1 MAFSFD
7 RFMRGLASGSDTGL
21 AGIAK
26 PYVESKTKEAY
37 KTGLSDIQKGDWES
51 GISAISE
58 WNPELALN
66 IAQNKQAADNEYA
79 LQQMKINAEKE
90 KRETMTPYQEAMLA
104 LQREKLNAGIGEG
117 LTPYQEAMIE
127 LQYKKMEAEKEKREN
142 LTPYQERQLALQQA
156 KIDAAK
162 EAKTSLTPYQEQQ
175 LELQKD
181 IANIRK
187 ENLAFQQKKLEDA
200 INSRKEMTPYQEAM
214 IDLQQKKIQSAN
226 DARNTM
232 TPYQEKQIE
241 LQQAKLNKAGE
252 LSPYQE
258 AMLALQ
264 RDKLK
269 QVDNAPFSS
278 KNEFI
283 NLMGIRNN
291 QDVWESL
298 PDDQKALVNARLN
311 FLSNSPESAYDVSY
325 QKGRGKAQADIET
338 RGDIAYQGQL
348 GKDRAI
354 LEKENTALE
363 RNLPA
368 FEEMTNE
375 LIDLAD
381 KATYTQ
387 AGQARDWILRQTG
400 QPMSEGG
407 IAREKY
413 RQVVA
418 NELIP
423 KLKQMF
429 GGQLSDSERE
439 SLLAT
444 LGDVNLAPE
453 EKKSAINAF
462 IEAKRRQV
470 KYNQPQT
477 SKTDYKSKYG
487 LE

>member
-1 MAFSFD
+1 MVLAYNPNVNSGLLSGAEDLANAFLE
-7 RFMRGLASGSDTGL
+7 RGRRKGLASGL
-21 AGIAK
+21 EK
-26 PYVESKTKEAY
+26 
-37 KTGLSDIQKGDWES
+37 IQSGDWE
-51 GISAISE
+51 GGV
-58 WNPELALN
+58 NT
-66 IAQNKQAADNEYA
+66 IAQTDPDTA
-79 LQQMKINAEKE
+79 LG
-90 KRETMTPYQEAMLA
+90 LA
-104 LQREKLNAGIGEG
+104 
-117 LTPYQEAMIE
+117 
-127 LQYKKMEAEKEKREN
+127 QYKQQSDDRM
-142 LTPYQERQLALQQA
+142 ALQQA
-156 KIDAAK
+156 KMQQ
-162 EAKTSLTPYQEQQ
+162 EAELRNTLTPYQQEMLTLKRQQ
-175 LELQKD
+175 LAQG
-181 IANIRK
+181 
-187 ENLAFQQKKLEDA
+187 
-200 INSRKEMTPYQEAM
+200 
-214 IDLQQKKIQSAN
+214 
-226 DARNTM
+226 
-232 TPYQEKQIE
+232 
-241 LQQAKLNKAGE
+241 GE
-252 LSPYQE
+252 S
-258 AMLALQ
+258 
-264 RDKLK
+264 
-269 QVDNAPFSS
+269 NPFNS

-291 QDVWESL
+291 PQVWDSL

-311 FLSNSPESAYDVSY
+311 YMSNNPDNAYDISY
-325 QKGRGKAQADIET
+325 QRKRGSAQADIET

-348 GKDRAI
+348 GKDRAT

-368 FEEMTNE
+368 FEDMTNE
-375 LIDLAD
+375 LIGLAD
-381 KATYTQ
+381 KATYTK
-387 AGQARDWILRQTG
+387 AGQARDWLLRQTG

-429 GGQLSDSERE
+429 GGQLSDAERE

-477 SKTDYKSKYG
+477 GQADYKSKYG

>member
-7 RFMRGLASGSDTGL
+7 KFMRGLASGSDSGL
-21 AGIAK
+21 GSFAK
-26 PYVESKTKEAY
+26 PYVQGKTQDALNK
-37 KTGLSDIQKGDWES
+37 GIGQIQEGDWNGGVS
-51 GISAISE
+51 TIGE
-58 WNPELALN
+58 WSPDTALGLA
-66 IAQNKQAADNEYA
+66 QYKQKSDDAFA
-79 LQQMKINAEKE
+79 LQQMKDAARN
-90 KRETMTPYQEAMLA
+90 Q
-104 LQREKLNAGIGEG
+104 
-117 LTPYQEAMIE
+117 LTPYQ
-127 LQYKKMEAEKEKREN
+127 
-142 LTPYQERQLALQQA
+142 QE
-156 KIDAAK
+156 
-162 EAKTSLTPYQEQQ
+162 
-175 LELQKD
+175 
-181 IANIRK
+181 
-187 ENLAFQQKKLEDA
+187 
-200 INSRKEMTPYQEAM
+200 
-214 IDLQQKKIQSAN
+214 
-226 DARNTM
+226 
-232 TPYQEKQIE
+232 
-241 LQQAKLNKAGE
+241 
-252 LSPYQE
+252 
-258 AMLALQ
+258 MLALKRQ
-264 RDKLK
+264 QLA
-269 QVDNAPFSS
+269 QGGESNPFNS

-291 QDVWESL
+291 PQVWDSL

-311 FLSNSPESAYDVSY
+311 YMSNNPDNAYDISY
-325 QKGRGKAQADIET
+325 QKKRGSAQADIET

-348 GKDRAI
+348 GKDRAT

-368 FEEMTNE
+368 FEDMTNE
-375 LIDLAD
+375 LIGLAD
-381 KATYTQ
+381 KATYTK
-387 AGQARDWILRQTG
+387 AGQARDWLLRQTG

-429 GGQLSDSERE
+429 GGQLSDAERE

-477 SKTDYKSKYG
+477 GQADYKSKYG

>member
-1 MAFSFD
+1 MVLAYNTNAGGGLLSGAEKLSSAYLE
-7 RFMRGLASGSDTGL
+7 RNRRKGLASGL
-21 AGIAK
+21 
-26 PYVESKTKEAY
+26 EQ
-37 KTGLSDIQKGDWES
+37 IQGGDWE
-51 GISAISE
+51 GGV
-58 WNPELALN
+58 NT
-66 IAQNKQAADNEYA
+66 IAQTDPDTA
-79 LQQMKINAEKE
+79 LS
-90 KRETMTPYQEAMLA
+90 LA
-104 LQREKLNAGIGEG
+104 
-117 LTPYQEAMIE
+117 
-127 LQYKKMEAEKEKREN
+127 QYKQQSDDRM
-142 LTPYQERQLALQQA
+142 ALQQA
-156 KIDAAK
+156 KMQQ
-162 EAKTSLTPYQEQQ
+162 EAELRNTLTPYQ
-175 LELQKD
+175 
-181 IANIRK
+181 
-187 ENLAFQQKKLEDA
+187 
-200 INSRKEMTPYQEAM
+200 QE
-214 IDLQQKKIQSAN
+214 
-226 DARNTM
+226 
-232 TPYQEKQIE
+232 
-241 LQQAKLNKAGE
+241 
-252 LSPYQE
+252 
-258 AMLALQ
+258 MLALKRQ
-264 RDKLK
+264 QLA
-269 QVDNAPFSS
+269 QGGESNPFNS

-291 QDVWESL
+291 QQVWDSL

-311 FLSNSPESAYDVSY
+311 YMSNNPDNAYDISY
-325 QKGRGKAQADIET
+325 QRKRGSAQADIET

-348 GKDRAI
+348 GKDRAT

-368 FEEMTNE
+368 FEDMTNE
-375 LIDLAD
+375 LIGLAD
-381 KATYTQ
+381 KATYTK
-387 AGQARDWILRQTG
+387 AGQARDWLLRQTG

-429 GGQLSDSERE
+429 GGQLSDAERE

-477 SKTDYKSKYG
+477 GQTDYKSKYG

>member
-1 MAFSFD
+1 MVLAYNPNVNSGLLSGAEKLASAFLE
-7 RFMRGLASGSDTGL
+7 RGRRKGLASGL
-21 AGIAK
+21 
-26 PYVESKTKEAY
+26 EQ
-37 KTGLSDIQKGDWES
+37 IQGGDWE
-51 GISAISE
+51 GGV
-58 WNPELALN
+58 NT
-66 IAQNKQAADNEYA
+66 IAQTDPDTALGLAQYKQKSDDAFA
-79 LQQMKINAEKE
+79 LQQMKNAA
-90 KRETMTPYQEAMLA
+90 RNQ
-104 LQREKLNAGIGEG
+104 
-117 LTPYQEAMIE
+117 LTPYQ
-127 LQYKKMEAEKEKREN
+127 
-142 LTPYQERQLALQQA
+142 QE
-156 KIDAAK
+156 
-162 EAKTSLTPYQEQQ
+162 
-175 LELQKD
+175 
-181 IANIRK
+181 
-187 ENLAFQQKKLEDA
+187 
-200 INSRKEMTPYQEAM
+200 
-214 IDLQQKKIQSAN
+214 
-226 DARNTM
+226 
-232 TPYQEKQIE
+232 
-241 LQQAKLNKAGE
+241 
-252 LSPYQE
+252 
-258 AMLALQ
+258 MLALKRQ
-264 RDKLK
+264 KLA
-269 QVDNAPFSS
+269 QGGESNPFNS

-291 QDVWESL
+291 PQVWDSL

-311 FLSNSPESAYDVSY
+311 YMSNNPDNAYDISY
-325 QKGRGKAQADIET
+325 QRKRGSAQADIET

-348 GKDRAI
+348 GKDRAT

-368 FEEMTNE
+368 FEDMTNE
-375 LIDLAD
+375 LIELAD

-387 AGQARDWILRQTG
+387 AGQARDWFLRQTG
-400 QPMSEGG
+400 RPMSEGG

-429 GGQLSDSERE
+429 GGQLSDAERE

-477 SKTDYKSKYG
+477 GQTDYKSKYG

>member
-1 MAFSFD
+1 MVLAYNTNAGGGLLSGAEKLSSAYLE
-7 RFMRGLASGSDTGL
+7 RNRRKGLASGL
-21 AGIAK
+21 
-26 PYVESKTKEAY
+26 EQ
-37 KTGLSDIQKGDWES
+37 IQGGDWE
-51 GISAISE
+51 GGV
-58 WNPELALN
+58 NT
-66 IAQNKQAADNEYA
+66 IAQTDPDTA
-79 LQQMKINAEKE
+79 LG
-90 KRETMTPYQEAMLA
+90 LA
-104 LQREKLNAGIGEG
+104 
-117 LTPYQEAMIE
+117 
-127 LQYKKMEAEKEKREN
+127 QYKQQSDDRM
-142 LTPYQERQLALQQA
+142 ALQQA
-156 KIDAAK
+156 KMQQ
-162 EAKTSLTPYQEQQ
+162 EAELRNTLTPYQ
-175 LELQKD
+175 
-181 IANIRK
+181 
-187 ENLAFQQKKLEDA
+187 
-200 INSRKEMTPYQEAM
+200 QE
-214 IDLQQKKIQSAN
+214 
-226 DARNTM
+226 
-232 TPYQEKQIE
+232 
-241 LQQAKLNKAGE
+241 
-252 LSPYQE
+252 
-258 AMLALQ
+258 MLALKRQ
-264 RDKLK
+264 QLA
-269 QVDNAPFSS
+269 QGGESNPFNS

-291 QDVWESL
+291 PQVWDSL

-311 FLSNSPESAYDVSY
+311 YMSNNPDNAYDISY
-325 QKGRGKAQADIET
+325 QRKRGSAQADIET

-348 GKDRAI
+348 GKDRAT

-368 FEEMTNE
+368 FEDMTNE
-375 LIDLAD
+375 LTGLAD
-381 KATYTQ
+381 KATYTK
-387 AGQARDWILRQTG
+387 AGQARDWLLRQAG

-429 GGQLSDSERE
+429 GGQLSDAERE

-477 SKTDYKSKYG
+477 SQTDYKSKYG

>member
-1 MAFSFD
+1 MVMAYNTNAGA
-7 RFMRGLASGSDTGL
+7 GLASGVDKLANAFLQKRRNEGL
-21 AGIAK
+21 ASG
-26 PYVESKTKEAY
+26 VEQ
-37 KTGLSDIQKGDWES
+37 IQGGDWQG
-51 GISAISE
+51 GI
-58 WNPELALN
+58 NT
-66 IAQNKQAADNEYA
+66 IAQTDPDTALGLAQYKQKADDAMNMA
-79 LQQMKINAEKE
+79 QMKIAADIQN
-90 KRETMTPYQEAMLA
+90 RNT
-104 LQREKLNAGIGEG
+104 
-117 LTPYQEAMIE
+117 LTPYQ
-127 LQYKKMEAEKEKREN
+127 
-142 LTPYQERQLALQQA
+142 QE
-156 KIDAAK
+156 
-162 EAKTSLTPYQEQQ
+162 
-175 LELQKD
+175 
-181 IANIRK
+181 
-187 ENLAFQQKKLEDA
+187 
-200 INSRKEMTPYQEAM
+200 
-214 IDLQQKKIQSAN
+214 
-226 DARNTM
+226 
-232 TPYQEKQIE
+232 
-241 LQQAKLNKAGE
+241 
-252 LSPYQE
+252 
-258 AMLALQ
+258 MLALKRQ
-264 RDKLK
+264 EMA
-269 QVDNAPFSS
+269 QGQNNPFNS

-291 QDVWESL
+291 PQVWDSL

-311 FLSNSPESAYDVSY
+311 YMSNNPENAYDISY
-325 QKGRGKAQADIET
+325 QKKLGSAQADIET

-348 GKDRAI
+348 GKDRAT

-368 FEEMTNE
+368 FEDMTNE
-375 LIDLAD
+375 LIGLAD

-387 AGQARDWILRQTG
+387 AGQARDWLLRQTG

-429 GGQLSDSERE
+429 GGQLSDAERE

-477 SKTDYKSKYG
+477 EVIDASEYFK
-487 LE
+487 

>member
-1 MAFSFD
+1 MVSFSFD
-7 RFMRGLASGSDTGL
+7 RFMRGLASGSDSGL
-21 AGIAK
+21 GSFAK
-26 PYVESKTKEAY
+26 PYVQGRTQDALNKGIGQIQEGDWNGGISTIGEWSPETAMSLAKYKQKQDDALALERMKEA
-37 KTGLSDIQKGDWES
+37 SRNQ
-51 GISAISE
+51 
-58 WNPELALN
+58 
-66 IAQNKQAADNEYA
+66 
-79 LQQMKINAEKE
+79 
-90 KRETMTPYQEAMLA
+90 
-104 LQREKLNAGIGEG
+104 
-117 LTPYQEAMIE
+117 LTPYQ
-127 LQYKKMEAEKEKREN
+127 
-142 LTPYQERQLALQQA
+142 QE
-156 KIDAAK
+156 
-162 EAKTSLTPYQEQQ
+162 
-175 LELQKD
+175 
-181 IANIRK
+181 
-187 ENLAFQQKKLEDA
+187 
-200 INSRKEMTPYQEAM
+200 
-214 IDLQQKKIQSAN
+214 
-226 DARNTM
+226 
-232 TPYQEKQIE
+232 
-241 LQQAKLNKAGE
+241 
-252 LSPYQE
+252 
-258 AMLALQ
+258 MLALKRQ
-264 RDKLK
+264 QLA
-269 QVDNAPFSS
+269 QGGESNPFNS

-291 QDVWESL
+291 PQVWDSL

-311 FLSNSPESAYDVSY
+311 YMSNNPENAYDISY
-325 QKGRGKAQADIET
+325 QRKRGSAQADIET

-348 GKDRAI
+348 GKDRAT

-368 FEEMTNE
+368 FEDMTNE
-375 LIDLAD
+375 LIGLAD
-381 KATYTQ
+381 KATYTK
-387 AGQARDWILRQTG
+387 AGQARDWLLRQTG

-429 GGQLSDSERE
+429 GGQLSDAERE

-477 SKTDYKSKYG
+477 SQADYKSKYG

>member
-1 MAFSFD
+1 MVLAYNTNAGG
-7 RFMRGLASGSDTGL
+7 GLLSGAEKLSSAYLERNRRKGL
-21 AGIAK
+21 
-26 PYVESKTKEAY
+26 VS
-37 KTGLSDIQKGDWES
+37 GLEQIQSGDWE
-51 GISAISE
+51 GGV
-58 WNPELALN
+58 NT
-66 IAQNKQAADNEYA
+66 IAQTDPDTA
-79 LQQMKINAEKE
+79 LGLAQYK
-90 KRETMTPYQEAMLA
+90 QEADD
-104 LQREKLNAGIGEG
+104 KI
-117 LTPYQEAMIE
+117 
-127 LQYKKMEAEKEKREN
+127 
-142 LTPYQERQLALQQA
+142 ALQQA
-156 KIDAAK
+156 KLQQ
-162 EAKTSLTPYQEQQ
+162 EAELRNTLTPYQ
-175 LELQKD
+175 
-181 IANIRK
+181 
-187 ENLAFQQKKLEDA
+187 
-200 INSRKEMTPYQEAM
+200 QE
-214 IDLQQKKIQSAN
+214 
-226 DARNTM
+226 
-232 TPYQEKQIE
+232 
-241 LQQAKLNKAGE
+241 
-252 LSPYQE
+252 
-258 AMLALQ
+258 MLALKRQ
-264 RDKLK
+264 QLA
-269 QVDNAPFSS
+269 QGGESNPFNS

-291 QDVWESL
+291 PQVWDSL

-311 FLSNSPESAYDVSY
+311 YMSNNPDNAYDISY
-325 QKGRGKAQADIET
+325 QKKRGSAQADIET

-348 GKDRAI
+348 GKDRAT

-368 FEEMTNE
+368 FEDMTNE
-375 LIDLAD
+375 LIGLAD
-381 KATYTQ
+381 KATYTK
-387 AGQARDWILRQTG
+387 AGQARDWLLRQTG

-429 GGQLSDSERE
+429 GGQLSDAERE

-477 SKTDYKSKYG
+477 GQADYKSKYG

>member
-7 RFMRGLASGSDTGL
+7 KFMRGLASGSDSGL
-21 AGIAK
+21 GSFAK
-26 PYVESKTKEAY
+26 PYVQGKTQDALNK
-37 KTGLSDIQKGDWES
+37 GIGQIQEGDWNG
-51 GISAISE
+51 GISTIGE
-58 WNPELALN
+58 WSPDTALGLA
-66 IAQNKQAADNEYA
+66 QYKQKSDDAFA
-79 LQQMKINAEKE
+79 LQQMKDAARNQI
-90 KRETMTPYQEAMLA
+90 TPYQQEMLA
-104 LQREKLNAGIGEG
+104 L
-117 LTPYQEAMIE
+117 
-127 LQYKKMEAEKEKREN
+127 KR
-142 LTPYQERQLALQQA
+142 QQLAQG
-156 KIDAAK
+156 
-162 EAKTSLTPYQEQQ
+162 
-175 LELQKD
+175 
-181 IANIRK
+181 
-187 ENLAFQQKKLEDA
+187 
-200 INSRKEMTPYQEAM
+200 
-214 IDLQQKKIQSAN
+214 
-226 DARNTM
+226 
-232 TPYQEKQIE
+232 
-241 LQQAKLNKAGE
+241 GE
-252 LSPYQE
+252 S
-258 AMLALQ
+258 
-264 RDKLK
+264 
-269 QVDNAPFSS
+269 NPFNS

-291 QDVWESL
+291 PQVWDSL

-311 FLSNSPESAYDVSY
+311 YMSNNPDNAYDISY
-325 QKGRGKAQADIET
+325 QKKLGSAQADIET

-348 GKDRAI
+348 GKDKAT

-363 RNLPA
+363 RNLPS
-368 FEEMTNE
+368 FEDMTNE

-381 KATYTQ
+381 KATYTK

-429 GGQLSDSERE
+429 GGQLSDAERE

-453 EKKSAINAF
+453 EKKSAISAF

-477 SKTDYKSKYG
+477 IQADYKSKYG

>member
-1 MAFSFD
+1 MVLAYNTNAGGGLLSGAEKLSSAYLE
-7 RFMRGLASGSDTGL
+7 RNRRKGLASGL
-21 AGIAK
+21 
-26 PYVESKTKEAY
+26 EQ
-37 KTGLSDIQKGDWES
+37 IQGGDWE
-51 GISAISE
+51 GGV
-58 WNPELALN
+58 NT
-66 IAQNKQAADNEYA
+66 IAQTDPDTA
-79 LQQMKINAEKE
+79 LSLAQYK
-90 KRETMTPYQEAMLA
+90 QEADD
-104 LQREKLNAGIGEG
+104 KI
-117 LTPYQEAMIE
+117 
-127 LQYKKMEAEKEKREN
+127 
-142 LTPYQERQLALQQA
+142 ALQQA
-156 KIDAAK
+156 KMQQ
-162 EAKTSLTPYQEQQ
+162 EAELRNTLTPYQ
-175 LELQKD
+175 
-181 IANIRK
+181 
-187 ENLAFQQKKLEDA
+187 
-200 INSRKEMTPYQEAM
+200 QE
-214 IDLQQKKIQSAN
+214 
-226 DARNTM
+226 
-232 TPYQEKQIE
+232 
-241 LQQAKLNKAGE
+241 
-252 LSPYQE
+252 
-258 AMLALQ
+258 MLALKRQ
-264 RDKLK
+264 QLA
-269 QVDNAPFSS
+269 QGGESNPFNS

-291 QDVWESL
+291 PQVWDSL

-311 FLSNSPESAYDVSY
+311 YMSNNPDNAYDISY
-325 QKGRGKAQADIET
+325 QRKRGSAQADIET

-348 GKDRAI
+348 GKDRAT

-368 FEEMTNE
+368 FEDMTNE
-375 LIDLAD
+375 LIGLAD
-381 KATYTQ
+381 KATYTK
-387 AGQARDWILRQTG
+387 AGQARDWLLRQTG

-429 GGQLSDSERE
+429 GGQLSDAERE

-477 SKTDYKSKYG
+477 SQADYKSKYG